1 VIPPDAA
8 EMARRLDAVLALCPW
23 LCALDDTGAPI
34 GYASASRRAERAACQ
49 WSVDA
54 AVYVRQGHH
63 RRGVGRAHDV
73 GWWAQRL
80 PAWPRHLGRST

>member
-1 VIPPDAA
+1 MIPPDAA

-54 AVYVRQGHH
+54 AVYVRQGH
-63 RRGVGRAHDV
+63 DV